1 MSEAI
6 LGVATDKGET
16 LDERASAAALNAG
29 TEMQRTM
36 TARSQCIGGAEGKGV
51 WGSD

>member
-6 LGVATDKGET
+6 LGIATDWVRLWTSEQMPQP
-16 LDERASAAALNAG
+16 RNAG
-29 TEMQRTM
+29 IETQRTM